1 VSVAEAIRIEC
12 SAVSDPGQV
21 RPTNEDQFLIG
32 DLRKSLMIYQTSL
45 SRQDHS
51 RLIGDPQG
59 RLLLVADGMGGMGGG
74 RTASSVV
81 VDTVVEYVVN
91 VMPWFFRL
99 DQAHEEDLRGEL
111 AAVVKRCEASLR
123 QAAERGE
130 GSPRMGTTL
139 TLAYL
144 LWPRA
149 YVVHAGDSRCYLF
162 RDGSLR
168 QVTRDQT
175 LAQRLAE
182 NRVLTPEQAEESSWR
197 NVLWSAIG
205 GAAEELRP
213 EVYTLE
219 LEVGDALLLCTDGL
233 TKHVPDREIASVLAA
248 RVSADDACRKLVGLA
263 NRAGGTDN
271 VTVVLAACAS
281 VDAQEAAA

>member
-1 VSVAEAIRIEC
+1 MAEMIEIDC
-12 SAVSDPGQV
+12 SATSDPGQV
-21 RPTNEDQFLIG
+21 RQTNEDQFLIG

-45 SRQDHS
+45 ARQDHS
-51 RLIGDPQG
+51 RLFGDPQG

-74 RTASSVV
+74 RTASTVV

-99 DQAHEEDLRGEL
+99 DEAREDDLRSQLET
-111 AAVVKRCEASLR
+111 VVKQCEASVR
-123 QAAERGE
+123 RAAEQGE
-130 GSPRMGTTL
+130 GAAKMGTTL
-139 TLAYL
+139 TLAYV

-182 NRVLTPEQAEESSWR
+182 ERVLTAEQAEESSWR

-205 GAAEELRP
+205 GGAEELRP
-213 EVYTLE
+213 EVYKVE
-219 LEVGDALLLCTDGL
+219 LQVGDALLLCTDGL
-233 TKHVPDREIASVLAA
+233 TKHVPDQEIGAVLASRA
-248 RVSADDACRKLVGLA
+248 SADDACRRLVGLA
-263 NRAGGTDN
+263 NRGGGTDN
-271 VTVVLAACAS
+271 VTVVVAGFAPR
-281 VDAQEAAA
+281 VDPDEAAA